1 MTANNSSIGEA
12 RSVDTGRSGQFR
24 DGAAA
29 GRVPSTVPG
38 YVAGGTPREIV
49 SNNPAFRQLM
59 FVRRLIIVARV
70 ITAFSWRHSE

>member
-1 MTANNSSIGEA
+1 M
-12 RSVDTGRSGQFR
+12 
-24 DGAAA
+24 A

-49 SNNPAFRQLM
+49 SNNPEFRQLM

-70 ITAFSWRHSE
+70 ITAFSWRHAE